1 MAALNLNANL
11 PVYIQWPDDA
21 ALTLIQRRRA
31 YQPLFTTTR
40 LHNQKQLW
48 RGIARDIRNNHIFR
62 PTRKQC
68 REKWNALKSGYEN
81 LERLINRNPEGYPTR
96 TPTLHDERL
105 HQELSDEFWRVERK
119 PPGEIGWIVGH
130 TSIESA
136 GALAPDPP
144 TTTESAGALVLDL
157 LTTENAGALVLDL
170 PTTESAGALT
180 DFSYS
185 KPNETTDSDERVAIR
200 SPVRSPDND
209 NDDMDFQYDHKDDL
223 SFQDINDDDNAY
235 GSINPQ
241 DYNDEM
247 IFSQDNVNS
256 SDTEEEE
263 ESDNEY
269 NYEEEE
275 EEEDNNENND
285 EEEEDEGNNDD
296 NNNQVEEER
305 NNDEEERNYDEEE
318 RNNDEEER
326 NNEEEEIHQIVE
338 ALDGDKIPFC
348 NGQFAPYFDNYT
360 TTALFCWL
368 QKHNVSTKA
377 YEDLVDIIHNSQ
389 FEPTHVVKNIQR
401 FQSWR
406 KRLPLLP
413 IITKSIKISP
423 KKTPSTS
430 RGSKLS
436 YQLSISE
443 IIWRVL
449 NNLSILLYRS
459 GDFVY
464 YHDDNGQKKLGRLRS
479 ILKNHD
485 GYYQLRIQ
493 KILEYSDLPGN
504 LKGLPRQR
512 HSITGE
518 VWLQDEPF
526 LIIMTSQIL
535 EKVTILMMFQH
546 QNIPDGSLRIS
557 EIIYKCNDRWHVRNV
572 KLSYLHPSNYISI
585 RNPPSSSMPIYKL
598 FLYLYYDDFGTFR
611 NVYHSL
617 GGVYVQFGNMPA
629 HQRKLIKNHFVIGFI
644 PFGGKFD
651 EFMIPFISEMKELEK
666 GKVMTVQGQDAWIIA
681 GLGVITADLPQG
693 NDMTGVLRHN
703 ANKGC
708 RTCKTTKESLSAH
721 NQDIV
726 TTLRYHHITDEEILK
741 ISHETIMSK
750 RDQLCTEYGLRSLPS
765 ILDKLKRERHLQT
778 PQDVYHAT
786 AGKIGRLLKLTCEL
800 FSREGEDNFIEIWKN
815 FEIPKRWSRLPNPI
829 THYNSFMM
837 SDLLRLAMIMPF
849 LLNQFLKESSI
860 KRNETAMIQQRINA
874 FRVSSVPKIII
885 SCWIHVA
892 KTMKAVFNKKFTSD
906 SYEELQQCLE
916 EEFSILLKVFVNFV
930 NLPNIHVNMH
940 LLMHAK
946 TFGTL
951 INTQVGIKEMV
962 YRIFKGM
969 VPKTNCKNIDL
980 DLLKRYNTLFAIR
993 HLADGG
999 IDPRLNRSCTGFTS
1013 SNFDQLFSNWYV
1025 TEDKYLIEEQI
1036 QNDDVKVTS
1045 PVNFISNI
1053 SLKKRMPKQERD
1065 KLLLTLHNFKT
1076 ELFLSYVD
1084 MKFEAALINS
1094 SISWYKFASYMIEE
1108 ENGILSKVHLHLDD
1122 FITIYEEDHEES
1134 YAIIKGIFQHKGN
1147 NNKYYAFIVVD
1158 WFENTMVEH
1167 SVLKCPL
1174 YRLQATG
1181 DKWRRI
1187 FPITVID
1194 NVQKVHFIHNC
1205 NSERCQLPNHDTTN
1219 RIWIKNNFYFT
1230 AI

>member
-1 MAALNLNANL
+1 M
-11 PVYIQWPDDA
+11 
-21 ALTLIQRRRA
+21 RRR
-31 YQPLFTTTR
+31 Y
-40 LHNQKQLW
+40 N
-48 RGIARDIRNNHIFR
+48 
-62 PTRKQC
+62 
-68 REKWNALKSGYEN
+68 
-81 LERLINRNPEGYPTR
+81 
-96 TPTLHDERL
+96 
-105 HQELSDEFWRVERK
+105 
-119 PPGEIGWIVGH
+119 
-130 TSIESA
+130 
-136 GALAPDPP
+136 
-144 TTTESAGALVLDL
+144 
-157 LTTENAGALVLDL
+157 
-170 PTTESAGALT
+170 
-180 DFSYS
+180 
-185 KPNETTDSDERVAIR
+185 SDERVAIR

-223 SFQDINDDDNAY
+223 N
-235 GSINPQ
+235 
-241 DYNDEM
+241 
-247 IFSQDNVNS
+247 NVNS

-296 NNNQVEEER
+296 NNNQEQ
-305 NNDEEERNYDEEE
+305 
-318 RNNDEEER
+318 
-326 NNEEEEIHQIVE
+326 EEIHQIVE
-338 ALDGDKIPFC
+338 ALDEDKILFC
-348 NGQFAPYFDNYT
+348 N
-360 TTALFCWL
+360 
-368 QKHNVSTKA
+368 A
-377 YEDLVDIIHNSQ
+377 YEDL
-389 FEPTHVVKNIQR
+389 
-401 FQSWR
+401 
-406 KRLPLLP
+406 
-413 IITKSIKISP
+413 SIKISP

-430 RGSKLS
+430 RGSKPS

-449 NNLSILLYRS
+449 NNLMLMKHMYFGPGINSEEKSEFWHGNLWGESPLFGQHEILISEVLYRS
-459 GDFVY
+459 GNFVY
-464 YHDDNGQKKLGRLRS
+464 YHDDNGQKNLGRLRS

-512 HSITGE
+512 RSITGE
-518 VWLQDEPF
+518 VWLQDERF

-572 KLSYLHPSNYISI
+572 KLSYLHPSDYISI
-585 RNPPSSSMPIYKL
+585 INPPSSSMPIYKL
-598 FLYLYYDDFGTFR
+598 FLDLYYDDFGTFR

-629 HQRKLIKNHFVIGFI
+629 HQRKLIKNHFVIEFI

-681 GLGVITADLPQG
+681 GLGIVTADLPQG
-693 NDMTGVLRHN
+693 NDMTG
-703 ANKGC
+703 GC

-741 ISHETIMSK
+741 ISHETIMSR

-860 KRNETAMIQQRINA
+860 KRNETAMIQQRIDA

-916 EEFSILLKVFVNFV
+916 EEFSILPKVFVNFV

-951 INTQVGIKEMV
+951 INTQV
-962 YRIFKGM
+962 
-969 VPKTNCKNIDL
+969 
-980 DLLKRYNTLFAIR
+980 
-993 HLADGG
+993 ADGG
-999 IDPRLNRSCTGFTS
+999 IDPRFNRSCTGFTN
-1013 SNFDQLFSNWYV
+1013 SNFGQLFLNWYV
-1025 TEDKYLIEEQI
+1025 TEDKYSTEVTEQV
-1036 QNDDVKVTS
+1036 QDDDDDTKIIS

-1158 WFENTMVEH
+1158 WFEDTMVEH
-1167 SVLKCPL
+1167 LVLKCPL

>member
-1 MAALNLNANL
+1 M
-11 PVYIQWPDDA
+11 
-21 ALTLIQRRRA
+21 RRR
-31 YQPLFTTTR
+31 YS
-40 LHNQKQLW
+40 HNKPIEPI
-48 RGIARDIRNNHIFR
+48 RIRNR
-62 PTRKQC
+62 
-68 REKWNALKSGYEN
+68 
-81 LERLINRNPEGYPTR
+81 
-96 TPTLHDERL
+96 
-105 HQELSDEFWRVERK
+105 
-119 PPGEIGWIVGH
+119 
-130 TSIESA
+130 
-136 GALAPDPP
+136 
-144 TTTESAGALVLDL
+144 
-157 LTTENAGALVLDL
+157 
-170 PTTESAGALT
+170 
-180 DFSYS
+180 FSYS

-200 SPVRSPDND
+200 SPT
-209 NDDMDFQYDHKDDL
+209 
-223 SFQDINDDDNAY
+223 INDDDNAY

-256 SDTEEEE
+256 SDIEEEE
-263 ESDNEY
+263 ESDNKY

-285 EEEEDEGNNDD
+285 EEEEEEGNNDD

-305 NNDEEERNYDEEE
+305 NNDEEERNNDEEE

-326 NNEEEEIHQIVE
+326 NNEEEEIDQIVE
-338 ALDGDKIPFC
+338 ALDENKIPFC
-348 NGQFAPYFDNYT
+348 NGEFAPYFNNYT

-389 FEPTHVVKNIQR
+389 FEPTHVVKNIRR

-449 NNLSILLYRS
+449 NNPMLMKHI
-459 GDFVY
+459 
-464 YHDDNGQKKLGRLRS
+464 
-479 ILKNHD
+479 
-485 GYYQLRIQ
+485 
-493 KILEYSDLPGN
+493 DLPGN

-512 HSITGE
+512 RSITGE

-572 KLSYLHPSNYISI
+572 KLSYLHPSDYISI

-598 FLYLYYDDFGTFR
+598 FLDLYYDDFGTFR

-681 GLGVITADLPQG
+681 GLGVVTADLPQG
-693 NDMTGVLRHN
+693 NDITGVLRRRN
-703 ANKGC
+703 
-708 RTCKTTKESLSAH
+708 
-721 NQDIV
+721 
-726 TTLRYHHITDEEILK
+726 LK
-741 ISHETIMSK
+741 ISHETIMSR
-750 RDQLCTEYGLRSLPS
+750 RDQLCTEYGLRSLP
-765 ILDKLKRERHLQT
+765 R
-778 PQDVYHAT
+778 
-786 AGKIGRLLKLTCEL
+786 
-800 FSREGEDNFIEIWKN
+800 EDNFIEIWKN

-860 KRNETAMIQQRINA
+860 KRNETAMIQQRIDA
-874 FRVSSVPKIII
+874 FR
-885 SCWIHVA
+885 
-892 KTMKAVFNKKFTSD
+892 KFTSD
-906 SYEELQQCLE
+906 SYEELQKCLE
-916 EEFSILLKVFVNFV
+916 EEFSILPKVFVNFV

-951 INTQVGIKEMV
+951 INTQVGIKEM
-962 YRIFKGM
+962 
-969 VPKTNCKNIDL
+969 
-980 DLLKRYNTLFAIR
+980 RYNTLFAIR

-999 IDPRLNRSCTGFTS
+999 IDPRFNRSCTGFTN
-1013 SNFDQLFSNWYV
+1013 SNFGQLFLNCYISSKLYFQ
-1025 TEDKYLIEEQI
+1025 Y
-1036 QNDDVKVTS
+1036 
-1045 PVNFISNI
+1045 FI
-1053 SLKKRMPKQERD
+1053 KKRMPKQERD

-1108 ENGILSKVHLHLDD
+1108 EN
-1122 FITIYEEDHEES
+1122 EDHEES

-1158 WFENTMVEH
+1158 WFEDIMVEH

>member
-1 MAALNLNANL
+1 M
-11 PVYIQWPDDA
+11 
-21 ALTLIQRRRA
+21 RRR
-31 YQPLFTTTR
+31 YS
-40 LHNQKQLW
+40 HNKPIEPI
-48 RGIARDIRNNHIFR
+48 RIRNR
-62 PTRKQC
+62 
-68 REKWNALKSGYEN
+68 
-81 LERLINRNPEGYPTR
+81 
-96 TPTLHDERL
+96 
-105 HQELSDEFWRVERK
+105 
-119 PPGEIGWIVGH
+119 
-130 TSIESA
+130 
-136 GALAPDPP
+136 
-144 TTTESAGALVLDL
+144 
-157 LTTENAGALVLDL
+157 
-170 PTTESAGALT
+170 
-180 DFSYS
+180 FSYS

-326 NNEEEEIHQIVE
+326 NNDEEERNNEEEEIHQIVE
-338 ALDGDKIPFC
+338 ALDEDKIPFC
-348 NGQFAPYFDNYT
+348 N
-360 TTALFCWL
+360 
-368 QKHNVSTKA
+368 V
-377 YEDLVDIIHNSQ
+377 
-389 FEPTHVVKNIQR
+389 
-401 FQSWR
+401 
-406 KRLPLLP
+406 
-413 IITKSIKISP
+413 
-423 KKTPSTS
+423 
-430 RGSKLS
+430 
-436 YQLSISE
+436 
-443 IIWRVL
+443 
-449 NNLSILLYRS
+449 LYRS

-464 YHDDNGQKKLGRLRS
+464 YRDDNGQKKLGRLRS

-512 HSITGE
+512 RSITGE

-546 QNIPDGSLRIS
+546 QNIPD
-557 EIIYKCNDRWHVRNV
+557 
-572 KLSYLHPSNYISI
+572 
-585 RNPPSSSMPIYKL
+585 
-598 FLYLYYDDFGTFR
+598 
-611 NVYHSL
+611 
-617 GGVYVQFGNMPA
+617 
-629 HQRKLIKNHFVIGFI
+629 
-644 PFGGKFD
+644 
-651 EFMIPFISEMKELEK
+651 EMKELEK

-681 GLGVITADLPQG
+681 GLGVVTADLPQG
-693 NDMTGVLRHN
+693 NDMTEILRHN

-721 NQDIV
+721 NQGY
-726 TTLRYHHITDEEILK
+726 RNNIT
-741 ISHETIMSK
+741 
-750 RDQLCTEYGLRSLPS
+750 DQLCTEYGLRSLPS

-860 KRNETAMIQQRINA
+860 ET
-874 FRVSSVPKIII
+874 
-885 SCWIHVA
+885 
-892 KTMKAVFNKKFTSD
+892 
-906 SYEELQQCLE
+906 YEELQQCLE
-916 EEFSILLKVFVNFV
+916 EEFSILPKVFVNFV

-951 INTQVGIKEMV
+951 LLI
-962 YRIFKGM
+962 
-969 VPKTNCKNIDL
+969 PKL
-980 DLLKRYNTLFAIR
+980 
-993 HLADGG
+993 
-999 IDPRLNRSCTGFTS
+999 
-1013 SNFDQLFSNWYV
+1013 V
-1025 TEDKYLIEEQI
+1025 
-1036 QNDDVKVTS
+1036 
-1045 PVNFISNI
+1045 
-1053 SLKKRMPKQERD
+1053 
-1065 KLLLTLHNFKT
+1065 
-1076 ELFLSYVD
+1076 
-1084 MKFEAALINS
+1084 
-1094 SISWYKFASYMIEE
+1094 
-1108 ENGILSKVHLHLDD
+1108 
-1122 FITIYEEDHEES
+1122 
-1134 YAIIKGIFQHKGN
+1134 
-1147 NNKYYAFIVVD
+1147 
-1158 WFENTMVEH
+1158 
-1167 SVLKCPL
+1167 
-1174 YRLQATG
+1174 
-1181 DKWRRI
+1181 
-1187 FPITVID
+1187 
-1194 NVQKVHFIHNC
+1194 
-1205 NSERCQLPNHDTTN
+1205 
-1219 RIWIKNNFYFT
+1219 
-1230 AI
+1230 

>member
-1 MAALNLNANL
+1 M
-11 PVYIQWPDDA
+11 
-21 ALTLIQRRRA
+21 RRR
-31 YQPLFTTTR
+31 YS
-40 LHNQKQLW
+40 HNKPIEPI
-48 RGIARDIRNNHIFR
+48 RIRNR
-62 PTRKQC
+62 
-68 REKWNALKSGYEN
+68 
-81 LERLINRNPEGYPTR
+81 
-96 TPTLHDERL
+96 
-105 HQELSDEFWRVERK
+105 
-119 PPGEIGWIVGH
+119 
-130 TSIESA
+130 
-136 GALAPDPP
+136 
-144 TTTESAGALVLDL
+144 
-157 LTTENAGALVLDL
+157 
-170 PTTESAGALT
+170 
-180 DFSYS
+180 FSYS

-326 NNEEEEIHQIVE
+326 NNDEEERNNEEEEIHQIVE
-338 ALDGDKIPFC
+338 ALDEDKIPFC

-389 FEPTHVVKNIQR
+389 FEPTHVVKNIRR

-449 NNLSILLYRS
+449 NNPMLMKHMYFGPGINSEEKSEFWHGNLWGESPLFGQHEILISEVLYRS

-512 HSITGE
+512 RSITGE

-546 QNIPDGSLRIS
+546 QNIPD
-557 EIIYKCNDRWHVRNV
+557 
-572 KLSYLHPSNYISI
+572 
-585 RNPPSSSMPIYKL
+585 
-598 FLYLYYDDFGTFR
+598 
-611 NVYHSL
+611 
-617 GGVYVQFGNMPA
+617 
-629 HQRKLIKNHFVIGFI
+629 
-644 PFGGKFD
+644 
-651 EFMIPFISEMKELEK
+651 EMKELEK

-681 GLGVITADLPQG
+681 GLGVVTADLPQG

-741 ISHETIMSK
+741 ISHETIMSR

-860 KRNETAMIQQRINA
+860 KRNETAMIQQRIDA

-916 EEFSILLKVFVNFV
+916 EEFSILPKVFVNFV

-962 YRIFKGM
+962 HRIFKGM
-969 VPKTNCKNIDL
+969 KINIQ
-980 DLLKRYNTLFAIR
+980 LKQ
-993 HLADGG
+993 
-999 IDPRLNRSCTGFTS
+999 LN
-1013 SNFDQLFSNWYV
+1013 
-1025 TEDKYLIEEQI
+1025 K
-1036 QNDDVKVTS
+1036 
-1045 PVNFISNI
+1045 
-1053 SLKKRMPKQERD
+1053 
-1065 KLLLTLHNFKT
+1065 FKT
-1076 ELFLSYVD
+1076 
-1084 MKFEAALINS
+1084 MM
-1094 SISWYKFASYMIEE
+1094 MIQ
-1108 ENGILSKVHLHLDD
+1108 K
-1122 FITIYEEDHEES
+1122 
-1134 YAIIKGIFQHKGN
+1134 
-1147 NNKYYAFIVVD
+1147 
-1158 WFENTMVEH
+1158 
-1167 SVLKCPL
+1167 L
-1174 YRLQATG
+1174 YLQ
-1181 DKWRRI
+1181 
-1187 FPITVID
+1187 
-1194 NVQKVHFIHNC
+1194 
-1205 NSERCQLPNHDTTN
+1205 
-1219 RIWIKNNFYFT
+1219 
-1230 AI
+1230 

>member
-1 MAALNLNANL
+1 M
-11 PVYIQWPDDA
+11 
-21 ALTLIQRRRA
+21 RRR
-31 YQPLFTTTR
+31 YS
-40 LHNQKQLW
+40 HNKPIEPI
-48 RGIARDIRNNHIFR
+48 RIRNR
-62 PTRKQC
+62 
-68 REKWNALKSGYEN
+68 
-81 LERLINRNPEGYPTR
+81 
-96 TPTLHDERL
+96 
-105 HQELSDEFWRVERK
+105 
-119 PPGEIGWIVGH
+119 
-130 TSIESA
+130 
-136 GALAPDPP
+136 
-144 TTTESAGALVLDL
+144 
-157 LTTENAGALVLDL
+157 
-170 PTTESAGALT
+170 
-180 DFSYS
+180 FSYS
-185 KPNETTDSDERVAIR
+185 KLNKTTDSDERVAIR

-269 NYEEEE
+269 NYEEEK

-338 ALDGDKIPFC
+338 ALDEDKIPFC

-389 FEPTHVVKNIQR
+389 FEPTHVVKNIRR

-423 KKTPSTS
+423 KKLHQPHED
-430 RGSKLS
+430 
-436 YQLSISE
+436 Q
-443 IIWRVL
+443 
-449 NNLSILLYRS
+449 NFLLYRS

-504 LKGLPRQR
+504 LKGLPRQCR
-512 HSITGE
+512 FITGE

-572 KLSYLHPSNYISI
+572 KLSYLHPSDYISI
-585 RNPPSSSMPIYKL
+585 RNPLSSSMPIYKL
-598 FLYLYYDDFGTFR
+598 FLDLYYDDF
-611 NVYHSL
+611 
-617 GGVYVQFGNMPA
+617 
-629 HQRKLIKNHFVIGFI
+629 
-644 PFGGKFD
+644 
-651 EFMIPFISEMKELEK
+651 EMKELEK

-681 GLGVITADLPQG
+681 GLGVVTADLPQG

-726 TTLRYHHITDEEILK
+726 TTLHYHHITDEEILK
-741 ISHETIMSK
+741 ISHETIMSR

-765 ILDKLKRERHLQT
+765 ILDKLKK
-778 PQDVYHAT
+778 
-786 AGKIGRLLKLTCEL
+786 G
-800 FSREGEDNFIEIWKN
+800 
-815 FEIPKRWSRLPNPI
+815 
-829 THYNSFMM
+829 
-837 SDLLRLAMIMPF
+837 
-849 LLNQFLKESSI
+849 
-860 KRNETAMIQQRINA
+860 
-874 FRVSSVPKIII
+874 
-885 SCWIHVA
+885 
-892 KTMKAVFNKKFTSD
+892 
-906 SYEELQQCLE
+906 
-916 EEFSILLKVFVNFV
+916 
-930 NLPNIHVNMH
+930 
-940 LLMHAK
+940 K
-946 TFGTL
+946 TFTDAAG
-951 INTQVGIKEMV
+951 
-962 YRIFKGM
+962 
-969 VPKTNCKNIDL
+969 C
-980 DLLKRYNTLFAIR
+980 
-993 HLADGG
+993 
-999 IDPRLNRSCTGFTS
+999 
-1013 SNFDQLFSNWYV
+1013 
-1025 TEDKYLIEEQI
+1025 
-1036 QNDDVKVTS
+1036 
-1045 PVNFISNI
+1045 
-1053 SLKKRMPKQERD
+1053 
-1065 KLLLTLHNFKT
+1065 
-1076 ELFLSYVD
+1076 LSYD
-1084 MKFEAALINS
+1084 CRKDWAATKIN
-1094 SISWYKFASYMIEE
+1094 
-1108 ENGILSKVHLHLDD
+1108 L
-1122 FITIYEEDHEES
+1122 
-1134 YAIIKGIFQHKGN
+1134 
-1147 NNKYYAFIVVD
+1147 
-1158 WFENTMVEH
+1158 
-1167 SVLKCPL
+1167 
-1174 YRLQATG
+1174 
-1181 DKWRRI
+1181 
-1187 FPITVID
+1187 
-1194 NVQKVHFIHNC
+1194 
-1205 NSERCQLPNHDTTN
+1205 
-1219 RIWIKNNFYFT
+1219 
-1230 AI
+1230 

>member
-1 MAALNLNANL
+1 M
-11 PVYIQWPDDA
+11 
-21 ALTLIQRRRA
+21 RRR
-31 YQPLFTTTR
+31 YS
-40 LHNQKQLW
+40 HNKPIEPI
-48 RGIARDIRNNHIFR
+48 RIRNR
-62 PTRKQC
+62 
-68 REKWNALKSGYEN
+68 
-81 LERLINRNPEGYPTR
+81 
-96 TPTLHDERL
+96 
-105 HQELSDEFWRVERK
+105 
-119 PPGEIGWIVGH
+119 
-130 TSIESA
+130 
-136 GALAPDPP
+136 
-144 TTTESAGALVLDL
+144 
-157 LTTENAGALVLDL
+157 
-170 PTTESAGALT
+170 
-180 DFSYS
+180 FSYS

-200 SPVRSPDND
+200 SPVRSPDNV

-263 ESDNEY
+263 EK
-269 NYEEEE
+269 
-275 EEEDNNENND
+275 
-285 EEEEDEGNNDD
+285 EEDEGNNDD

-338 ALDGDKIPFC
+338 ALDGDEIPFC

-368 QKHNVSTKA
+368 QKHNISTKA
-377 YEDLVDIIHNSQ
+377 YEDLVNIIHNSQ
-389 FEPTHVVKNIQR
+389 FEPTHV
-401 FQSWR
+401 
-406 KRLPLLP
+406 
-413 IITKSIKISP
+413 SIKISP

-436 YQLSISE
+436 YQLSI
-443 IIWRVL
+443 I
-449 NNLSILLYRS
+449 LYRF
-459 GDFVY
+459 GNFVY

-512 HSITGE
+512 RSITGE

-557 EIIYKCNDRWHVRNV
+557 EIIYK
-572 KLSYLHPSNYISI
+572 
-585 RNPPSSSMPIYKL
+585 
-598 FLYLYYDDFGTFR
+598 YLYYDDFGTFR

-681 GLGVITADLPQG
+681 GLGVVTADLPQG

-708 RTCKTTKESLSAH
+708 CICKTTKESLSAH

-726 TTLRYHHITDEEILK
+726 ITLRYHHITDEEILK
-741 ISHETIMSK
+741 ISHETIMSR

-800 FSREGEDNFIEIWKN
+800 FSREGEDNFIKIWKN

-860 KRNETAMIQQRINA
+860 KRNETAMIQQRIDA

-916 EEFSILLKVFVNFV
+916 EEFSILPKVFVNFV

-962 YRIFKGM
+962 HRIFKGM

-980 DLLKRYNTLFAIR
+980 DLLKCYNTLFAIR
-993 HLADGG
+993 HLADGD

-1108 ENGILSKVHLHLDD
+1108 ENGILSKVHLHFDD

-1158 WFENTMVEH
+1158 WFEDTMVEH

>member
-1 MAALNLNANL
+1 M
-11 PVYIQWPDDA
+11 
-21 ALTLIQRRRA
+21 RRR
-31 YQPLFTTTR
+31 YS
-40 LHNQKQLW
+40 HNKPIEPI
-48 RGIARDIRNNHIFR
+48 RIRNR
-62 PTRKQC
+62 
-68 REKWNALKSGYEN
+68 
-81 LERLINRNPEGYPTR
+81 
-96 TPTLHDERL
+96 
-105 HQELSDEFWRVERK
+105 
-119 PPGEIGWIVGH
+119 
-130 TSIESA
+130 
-136 GALAPDPP
+136 
-144 TTTESAGALVLDL
+144 
-157 LTTENAGALVLDL
+157 
-170 PTTESAGALT
+170 
-180 DFSYS
+180 FSYS

-318 RNNDEEER
+318 RNN
-326 NNEEEEIHQIVE
+326 EEEEIHQIVE

-389 FEPTHVVKNIQR
+389 FEPTHV
-401 FQSWR
+401 
-406 KRLPLLP
+406 
-413 IITKSIKISP
+413 SIKISP

-449 NNLSILLYRS
+449 NNPMLMKHMYFGPGINSEEKSEFWHGNLWGESPLFGQHEILISEVLYRS

-512 HSITGE
+512 RSITGE

-572 KLSYLHPSNYISI
+572 KLSYLHPSDYISI
-585 RNPPSSSMPIYKL
+585 RNPLSSSMPIYKL
-598 FLYLYYDDFGTFR
+598 FLDLYYDDFGTFR

-617 GGVYVQFGNMPA
+617 SGVYVQFGNMPA

-681 GLGVITADLPQG
+681 GLGVVTADLPQG

-708 RTCKTTKESLSAH
+708 RICKTTKESLSAH

-741 ISHETIMSK
+741 ISHETIMSR

-860 KRNETAMIQQRINA
+860 KRNETAMIQQRIDA

-916 EEFSILLKVFVNFV
+916 EEFSILPKVFVNFV

-951 INTQVGIKEMV
+951 INTQV
-962 YRIFKGM
+962 
-969 VPKTNCKNIDL
+969 
-980 DLLKRYNTLFAIR
+980 
-993 HLADGG
+993 ADG
-999 IDPRLNRSCTGFTS
+999 
-1013 SNFDQLFSNWYV
+1013 
-1025 TEDKYLIEEQI
+1025 EDKYLIEEQI

-1158 WFENTMVEH
+1158 WFEDTMVEH

-1205 NSERCQLPNHDTTN
+1205 NSERCQLSNHDTTN

>member
-1 MAALNLNANL
+1 MK
-11 PVYIQWPDDA
+11 
-21 ALTLIQRRRA
+21 RR
-31 YQPLFTTTR
+31 YS
-40 LHNQKQLW
+40 HNKPIEPI
-48 RGIARDIRNNHIFR
+48 RIRNR
-62 PTRKQC
+62 
-68 REKWNALKSGYEN
+68 
-81 LERLINRNPEGYPTR
+81 
-96 TPTLHDERL
+96 
-105 HQELSDEFWRVERK
+105 
-119 PPGEIGWIVGH
+119 
-130 TSIESA
+130 
-136 GALAPDPP
+136 
-144 TTTESAGALVLDL
+144 
-157 LTTENAGALVLDL
+157 
-170 PTTESAGALT
+170 
-180 DFSYS
+180 FSYS

-200 SPVRSPDND
+200 LPVRSPDND

-296 NNNQVEEER
+296 NNNQVEEEQERNYDEEERNYDEEER
-305 NNDEEERNYDEEE
+305 NNDEEERNNDEEE

-389 FEPTHVVKNIQR
+389 FEPTHVVKNIRR

-413 IITKSIKISP
+413 IITKSIKISL

-436 YQLSISE
+436 YQLSISK

-449 NNLSILLYRS
+449 NNPMLMKHI
-459 GDFVY
+459 
-464 YHDDNGQKKLGRLRS
+464 
-479 ILKNHD
+479 
-485 GYYQLRIQ
+485 
-493 KILEYSDLPGN
+493 DLPGN

-512 HSITGE
+512 RSITGE

-572 KLSYLHPSNYISI
+572 KLSYLHPSDYISI

-598 FLYLYYDDFGTFR
+598 FLDLYYDDFGTFR

-629 HQRKLIKNHFVIGFI
+629 HQRKLIKNHFVIVFI

-666 GKVMTVQGQDAWIIA
+666 RKVMTVQGQDAWIIA
-681 GLGVITADLPQG
+681 GLGVVTADLPQG

-708 RTCKTTKESLSAH
+708 RTCKTTKKSLSAY

-741 ISHETIMSK
+741 ISHETIMSR

-800 FSREGEDNFIEIWKN
+800 FSQEGEDNFIEIWKN

-860 KRNETAMIQQRINA
+860 KRNETAMIQQRIDA

-916 EEFSILLKVFVNFV
+916 EEFSILPKVFVNFV

-962 YRIFKGM
+962 HRIFKGM
-969 VPKTNCKNIDL
+969 VPKTNCKKIDL
-980 DLLKRYNTLFAIR
+980 DLLKCYNTLFAIR

-1013 SNFDQLFSNWYV
+1013 SNFDQLFLNWYV

-1147 NNKYYAFIVVD
+1147 NNKYYVFIVVD
-1158 WFENTMVEH
+1158 WFEDTMVEH

-1194 NVQKVHFIHNC
+1194 NV
-1205 NSERCQLPNHDTTN
+1205 
-1219 RIWIKNNFYFT
+1219 
-1230 AI
+1230 

>member
-40 LHNQKQLW
+40 
-48 RGIARDIRNNHIFR
+48 

-81 LERLINRNPEGYPTR
+81 LERLINRNPEGYPTC
-96 TPTLHDERL
+96 TPTLHDERF
-105 HQELSDEFWRVERK
+105 HQELSDEFWRVE
-119 PPGEIGWIVGH
+119 P
-130 TSIESA
+130 
-136 GALAPDPP
+136 
-144 TTTESAGALVLDL
+144 LVQAARRNRMDRR
-157 LTTENAGALVLDL
+157 TYD
-170 PTTESAGALT
+170 
-180 DFSYS
+180 

-223 SFQDINDDDNAY
+223 SFQDINDDDNEY

-305 NNDEEERNYDEEE
+305 NNDEEE

-389 FEPTHVVKNIQR
+389 FEPTHVVKNIRR

-413 IITKSIKISP
+413 IITKSIKILP

-449 NNLSILLYRS
+449 NNPMLMKHMYFGPGINSEEKSEFWHGNLWGESPLFGQHEILISEVLYRS

-512 HSITGE
+512 RSIT
-518 VWLQDEPF
+518 
-526 LIIMTSQIL
+526 

-546 QNIPDGSLRIS
+546 QNIPD
-557 EIIYKCNDRWHVRNV
+557 EI
-572 KLSYLHPSNYISI
+572 
-585 RNPPSSSMPIYKL
+585 
-598 FLYLYYDDFGTFR
+598 YYDDFGTFR

-681 GLGVITADLPQG
+681 GLGVVTADLPQG

-741 ISHETIMSK
+741 ISHETIMSR

-815 FEIPKRWSRLPNPI
+815 FEIPKRWSCLPNPI

-860 KRNETAMIQQRINA
+860 KRNETAMIQQRIDA

-892 KTMKAVFNKKFTSD
+892 KTIKAVFNKKFTSD

-916 EEFSILLKVFVNFV
+916 EEFSILPKVFVNFV

-962 YRIFKGM
+962 HRIFKGM

-993 HLADGG
+993 HLAGG
-999 IDPRLNRSCTGFTS
+999 
-1013 SNFDQLFSNWYV
+1013 
-1025 TEDKYLIEEQI
+1025 EDKYLIEEQI

-1134 YAIIKGIFQHKGN
+1134 YAIIKAIFQHKGN

-1158 WFENTMVEH
+1158 WFEDIMVEH
-1167 SVLKCPL
+1167 SVLKCLL

>member
-21 ALTLIQRRRA
+21 ALTLIQRRQA

-68 REKWNALKSGYEN
+68 REKWNALKLGYEN

-96 TPTLHDERL
+96 TPTLHDERF
-105 HQELSDEFWRVERK
+105 HQELSDEFWRVER
-119 PPGEIGWIVGH
+119 
-130 TSIESA
+130 
-136 GALAPDPP
+136 
-144 TTTESAGALVLDL
+144 
-157 LTTENAGALVLDL
+157 N
-170 PTTESAGALT
+170 
-180 DFSYS
+180 

-209 NDDMDFQYDHKDDL
+209 NDDMDFQGRK
-223 SFQDINDDDNAY
+223 
-235 GSINPQ
+235 
-241 DYNDEM
+241 
-247 IFSQDNVNS
+247 
-256 SDTEEEE
+256 
-263 ESDNEY
+263 SDNEY

-318 RNNDEEER
+318 RNNDKEERNNDEEER
-326 NNEEEEIHQIVE
+326 NNEEEEMHQIVE

-389 FEPTHVVKNIQR
+389 FEPTHVVKNIRR

-449 NNLSILLYRS
+449 NNPMLMKHMYFGPSINSEEKSEFWHGNLWGESPLFGQHEILISEVLYRS

-464 YHDDNGQKKLGRLRS
+464 YHDNNGQKKLGRLRS

-512 HSITGE
+512 RSITGE

-572 KLSYLHPSNYISI
+572 KLSYLHPSDYISI

-598 FLYLYYDDFGTFR
+598 FLDLYYDDFGTFR

-681 GLGVITADLPQG
+681 GLGVVTADLPQG

-721 NQDIV
+721 NQDII

-741 ISHETIMSK
+741 ISHETIMSR

-860 KRNETAMIQQRINA
+860 KRNETAMIQQRIDA

-916 EEFSILLKVFVNFV
+916 EEFSILPKVFVNFV

-962 YRIFKGM
+962 HRIFKGM

-1108 ENGILSKVHLHLDD
+1108 ENGILSKVHLHLGD

-1158 WFENTMVEH
+1158 WFEDTIVEH

-1174 YRLQATG
+1174 YRL
-1181 DKWRRI
+1181 
-1187 FPITVID
+1187 
-1194 NVQKVHFIHNC
+1194 
-1205 NSERCQLPNHDTTN
+1205 
-1219 RIWIKNNFYFT
+1219 
-1230 AI
+1230 

>member
-1 MAALNLNANL
+1 M
-11 PVYIQWPDDA
+11 
-21 ALTLIQRRRA
+21 RRR
-31 YQPLFTTTR
+31 YS
-40 LHNQKQLW
+40 HNKLIEPI
-48 RGIARDIRNNHIFR
+48 RIRNR
-62 PTRKQC
+62 
-68 REKWNALKSGYEN
+68 
-81 LERLINRNPEGYPTR
+81 
-96 TPTLHDERL
+96 
-105 HQELSDEFWRVERK
+105 
-119 PPGEIGWIVGH
+119 
-130 TSIESA
+130 
-136 GALAPDPP
+136 
-144 TTTESAGALVLDL
+144 
-157 LTTENAGALVLDL
+157 
-170 PTTESAGALT
+170 
-180 DFSYS
+180 FSYS

-223 SFQDINDDDNAY
+223 SFHDINDDDNAY

-326 NNEEEEIHQIVE
+326 NNDEEERNNEEEEIHQIVE
-338 ALDGDKIPFC
+338 ALDEDKIPFC

-389 FEPTHVVKNIQR
+389 FEPTHVVKNIRR

-430 RGSKLS
+430 RGSKPS

-449 NNLSILLYRS
+449 NNPMLMKHMYFGPGINSEEKSEFWHGNLWGKSPLFGQHEILISEVLYRS

-464 YHDDNGQKKLGRLRS
+464 YHDDNGLKKLGRLRS

-512 HSITGE
+512 RSITGE

-572 KLSYLHPSNYISI
+572 KLSYLHPSDYISI

-598 FLYLYYDDFGTFR
+598 FLDLYYDDFGTFR

-681 GLGVITADLPQG
+681 GLGVVTADLPQG

-726 TTLRYHHITDEEILK
+726 ITLRYHHITDEEILK
-741 ISHETIMSK
+741 ISHETIMSR

-860 KRNETAMIQQRINA
+860 KRNETAMIQQRIDA

-916 EEFSILLKVFVNFV
+916 EEFSILPKVFVNFV

-962 YRIFKGM
+962 HRIFKGM

-999 IDPRLNRSCTGFTS
+999 IDPRFNRSCTGFTN
-1013 SNFDQLFSNWYV
+1013 SNFGQLFLNWYV
-1025 TEDKYLIEEQI
+1025 TEDKYSTEATEQV
-1036 QNDDVKVTS
+1036 QDDDDDTKIIS

-1158 WFENTMVEH
+1158 WFEDTMVEH